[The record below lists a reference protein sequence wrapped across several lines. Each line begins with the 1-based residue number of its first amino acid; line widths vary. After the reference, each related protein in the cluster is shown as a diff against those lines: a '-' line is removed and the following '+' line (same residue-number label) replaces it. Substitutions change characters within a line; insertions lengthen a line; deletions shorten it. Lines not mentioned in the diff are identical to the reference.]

1 MELPLSD
8 FNLRDLVREL
18 CGRNLST
25 EGTKIEL
32 QNRLMEA
39 RNEEADAQAQ
49 GFIRPGRA
57 PISKFGVSV
66 QPDDFAEIK
75 SMNDNEYDV
84 FSGKV
89 RWRLRR
95 VHRAFNNDGLEYY
108 NPDVLHRIDRSNTYS
123 LNVGEHWVRKEP
135 YIHKIFV
142 IFVSRTNEDEQR
154 LCYARSMARARK
166 RNMTAEE
173 LQQPLITK
181 EDVCRVMVN
190 IMLEIEGNSMQNFVA
205 IVAAKN
211 KLNMAAFKELFMVS
225 GSELPQIVNDTC
237 HLSKVFQSMFCAKS
251 AQCLARMEYELF
263 HQSTY
268 MDQLQRLSQNF
279 AQNVDAQALFRLYI
293 SSIPTV
299 LVDMWKTEEHHDRPI
314 CLGLLNNDRL
324 NCYCAQVQNEVPPI
338 SLEDCTAGGGLLQL
352 IMFDALWCL
361 ADGYEAEE
369 IYV

>member
-135 YIHKIFV
+135 YIHK
-142 IFVSRTNEDEQR
+142 
-154 LCYARSMARARK
+154 
-166 RNMTAEE
+166 
-173 LQQPLITK
+173 LITK

-237 HLSKVFQSMFCAKS
+237 HLSKVFQ
-251 AQCLARMEYELF
+251 
-263 HQSTY
+263 
-268 MDQLQRLSQNF
+268 
-279 AQNVDAQALFRLYI
+279 
-293 SSIPTV
+293 
-299 LVDMWKTEEHHDRPI
+299 
-314 CLGLLNNDRL
+314 
-324 NCYCAQVQNEVPPI
+324 
-338 SLEDCTAGGGLLQL
+338 
-352 IMFDALWCL
+352 
-361 ADGYEAEE
+361 
-369 IYV
+369 